1 MGRRSFYNNERKNVI
16 IMTNIQTKRQL
27 NEEYKNI
34 KYILTS
40 TMRSRLILA
49 MYRSPKN
56 LEELRNELKKPSATI
71 LHGLKELETKNLI
84 RKVQKKY
91 QLTSNGFLLATNMIK
106 LIENWSS
113 INKNTSFWDNHDLK
127 GIPKELL
134 KNMHLLKDA
143 TYITSTTS
151 DLSNAF
157 NKYINLISTSKEL
170 KIIMPI
176 YSENHFRHI
185 IGLLNENK
193 LNYLELVISKEILSS
208 IRLNESLKKALL
220 RNKKVKIICVKKNLK
235 IFLTYS
241 PEFMSLTLFF
251 KDGHYDDSQILI
263 GKSENSLK
271 WASELYSTYKEV
283 NHEEK

>member
-1 MGRRSFYNNERKNVI
+1 MGRRSFYKNERKNVI

-208 IRLNESLKKALL
+208 IRLNISLKKALL

>member
-1 MGRRSFYNNERKNVI
+1 MGRKSFYNNKRKNVI
-16 IMTNIQTKRQL
+16 EMTNIQTKRQL

-40 TMRSRLILA
+40 TMRSKLILA
-49 MYRSPKN
+49 MYKSPKN
-56 LEELRNELKKPSATI
+56 LEELRQELSKPSATI

-84 RKVQKKY
+84 KKVHKKY
-91 QLTSNGFLLATNMIK
+91 QLTSNGFLLSTNMIK

-113 INKNTSFWDNHDLK
+113 INNNTSFWDNHDLK

-157 NKYINLISTSKEL
+157 NKYLKLISTSKEL

-176 YSENHFRHI
+176 YSENHFKQI
-185 IGLLNENK
+185 IELLNKNK
-193 LNYLELVISKEILSS
+193 LNYLELIVSEEILNS
-208 IRLNESLKKALL
+208 IKLNKTLKNSLIK
-220 RNKKVKIICVKKNLK
+220 NKKVKIICVKKNLK

-263 GKSENSLK
+263 GKSENTLK
-271 WASELYSTYKEV
+271 WASDLYSTYRR
-283 NHEEK
+283 